1 VYAAAGNQLA
11 ALRIHCATGNWQ
23 AAEELMAASQDPAA
37 AFHLARLY
45 EAQGKVPEALHC
57 YSISKR
63 YSHGARLAK
72 R

>member
-1 VYAAAGNQLA
+1 VCAAAGNQLA
-11 ALRIHCATGNWQ
+11 ALRIHCSTGNWH

-45 EAQGKVPEALHC
+45 EAQGKVPEALRH
-57 YSISKR
+57 YSTSKR